1 MTKILYNFTSFQ
13 RCRSTC
19 NYSPI
24 YICEWRSPCN
34 VWLRTKDIESILS
47 MHHYFHLDRILHLVG
62 LIFHLNIQWTKT
74 ITIQMH
80 WRSCYV
86 TCFIRHYEANQY
98 VLFSFV
104 LHSGQ
109 QHFVLIKIKWNHF
122 FLKNQQWNIF
132 QRKQITWILHKN
144 PHQSKR
150 MTSAEG
156 VTGRDRKPLNSQH
169 ASVDT
174 TKNGDVKDRVLMD
187 LVNGFVQEI
196 LRKGM
201 AKYQED
207 IKSQREHNVT
217 VGVPCFANCKEKTCK
232 PPFFSLVCNKQPI
245 RHAVYRVIFALV
257 QLQMVSPSL
266 EVAQMQ
272 LC

>member
-1 MTKILYNFTSFQ
+1 
-13 RCRSTC
+13 
-19 NYSPI
+19 
-24 YICEWRSPCN
+24 
-34 VWLRTKDIESILS
+34 
-47 MHHYFHLDRILHLVG
+47 
-62 LIFHLNIQWTKT
+62 
-74 ITIQMH
+74 
-80 WRSCYV
+80 
-86 TCFIRHYEANQY
+86 
-98 VLFSFV
+98 
-104 LHSGQ
+104 
-109 QHFVLIKIKWNHF
+109 
-122 FLKNQQWNIF
+122 
-132 QRKQITWILHKN
+132 
-144 PHQSKR
+144 

-217 VGVPCFANCKEKTCK
+217 VGGPWFANCKEKTCK

-245 RHAVYRVIFALV
+245 RHAVYRVIFA
-257 QLQMVSPSL
+257 PYYFRPCTIANGF
-266 EVAQMQ
+266 AQSWSRPDAVVLTKTLFAIWNLPRFGPLTTRAKDAKIKRGRLFPCIQHSSM
-272 LC
+272 LL